1 MAAYPTGVEVH
12 GESLRIWFIYQGKR
26 VRENLGVPDTP
37 KNRKMAGELRASVCF
52 AIKTGTFNYASQ
64 FPDSSNAEKFST
76 VRKQISLL
84 ELKSKWLGLKEMELS
99 LGTLRRYDC
108 HLTTTIE
115 TIGEHRYIGSLNT
128 EDILSARKELLNGW
142 QKTRY
147 GLNHPPKKG
156 RSVPTVNSYMACL
169 GGMLSFAF
177 KIGYLKT
184 DLMAGITP
192 LAKER
197 PIPDPLTS
205 DEYQRVVAACPTLQ
219 FQNMVIFAVNTGV
232 RHGELSALSWED
244 VDTVNWTVTVSRNYS
259 LKGNFTLPKTNAG
272 IRTIQLTQPAIDALK
287 AQMPLTR
294 MMASH
299 KVSVS
304 LREYKKKR
312 TDECTFI
319 FSPSIT
325 SMNGKKT
332 MCYVP
337 GSINSAWRT
346 ALRRAGVRQRRS
358 YETRNTYACWALV
371 AGANPNFVAHQMG
384 HSSAQMLFTVYG
396 KWMTENNHDQVG
408 ILNASFTQNAPLMPH
423 RKTA

>member
-1 MAAYPTGVEVH
+1 M
-12 GESLRIWFIYQGKR
+12 
-26 VRENLGVPDTP
+26 
-37 KNRKMAGELRASVCF
+37 
-52 AIKTGTFNYASQ
+52 
-64 FPDSSNAEKFST
+64 
-76 VRKQISLL
+76 
-84 ELKSKWLGLKEMELS
+84 
-99 LGTLRRYDC
+99 
-108 HLTTTIE
+108 
-115 TIGEHRYIGSLNT
+115 
-128 EDILSARKELLNGW
+128 
-142 QKTRY
+142 
-147 GLNHPPKKG
+147 
-156 RSVPTVNSYMACL
+156 
-169 GGMLSFAF
+169 
-177 KIGYLKT
+177 
-184 DLMAGITP
+184 
-192 LAKER
+192 
-197 PIPDPLTS
+197 
-205 DEYQRVVAACPTLQ
+205 
-219 FQNMVIFAVNTGV
+219 
-232 RHGELSALSWED
+232 
-244 VDTVNWTVTVSRNYS
+244 DTVNWTVTVSRNYS

-408 ILNASFTQNAPLMPH
+408 ILNASFTQNAPPMPH

>member
-99 LGTLRRYDC
+99 LGTLRRY
-108 HLTTTIE
+108 
-115 TIGEHRYIGSLNT
+115 
-128 EDILSARKELLNGW
+128 
-142 QKTRY
+142 
-147 GLNHPPKKG
+147 
-156 RSVPTVNSYMACL
+156 
-169 GGMLSFAF
+169 
-177 KIGYLKT
+177 LKT

-197 PIPDPLTS
+197 PVPDPLTS
-205 DEYQRVVAACPTLQ
+205 DEYQRVIAACPTLQ

-232 RHGELSALSWED
+232 RHGELSALAWED

-259 LKGNFTLPKTNAG
+259 MKGNFTLPKTNAG

-408 ILNASFTQNAPLMPH
+408 ILNASFAQNAPLMPH

>member
-1 MAAYPTGVEVH
+1 MRGFIFPRSHHKRTFGNVVWRDDFQPDIWLIAGFCWRVVYVTLQRV
-12 GESLRIWFIYQGKR
+12 LRIDIFFSGYAISRERDVFVGYEIFLR
-26 VRENLGVPDTP
+26 VR
-37 KNRKMAGELRASVCF
+37 RAHISSSVC
-52 AIKTGTFNYASQ
+52 G
-64 FPDSSNAEKFST
+64 
-76 VRKQISLL
+76 
-84 ELKSKWLGLKEMELS
+84 S

-142 QKTRY
+142 QKTRH

-177 KIGYLKT
+177 KSGYLKT

-408 ILNASFTQNAPLMPH
+408 ILNASFTQNAPPMPH

>member
-1 MAAYPTGVEVH
+1 
-12 GESLRIWFIYQGKR
+12 
-26 VRENLGVPDTP
+26 
-37 KNRKMAGELRASVCF
+37 
-52 AIKTGTFNYASQ
+52 
-64 FPDSSNAEKFST
+64 
-76 VRKQISLL
+76 
-84 ELKSKWLGLKEMELS
+84 
-99 LGTLRRYDC
+99 
-108 HLTTTIE
+108 
-115 TIGEHRYIGSLNT
+115 
-128 EDILSARKELLNGW
+128 
-142 QKTRY
+142 
-147 GLNHPPKKG
+147 
-156 RSVPTVNSYMACL
+156 
-169 GGMLSFAF
+169 
-177 KIGYLKT
+177 
-184 DLMAGITP
+184 
-192 LAKER
+192 
-197 PIPDPLTS
+197 
-205 DEYQRVVAACPTLQ
+205 
-219 FQNMVIFAVNTGV
+219 
-232 RHGELSALSWED
+232 
-244 VDTVNWTVTVSRNYS
+244 
-259 LKGNFTLPKTNAG
+259 
-272 IRTIQLTQPAIDALK
+272 TIQLTQPAIDALK

-332 MCYVP
+332 MFYVP

-346 ALRRAGVRQRRS
+346 TLRRAGVRQRRS

>member
-1 MAAYPTGVEVH
+1 MTDYTGSNTPADQRDLWRTPPAIFASLDAEFCFQLDAAAASHNALCRKFITAEQNTLETPWADYLNVPGYVWLNPPYSDITPFVKKAAT
-12 GESLRIWFIYQGKR
+12 ESANQIGTVMLVSADTSVGWF
-26 VRENLGVPDTP
+26 
-37 KNRKMAGELRASVCF
+37 
-52 AIKTGTFNYASQ
+52 
-64 FPDSSNAEKFST
+64 
-76 VRKQISLL
+76 
-84 ELKSKWLGLKEMELS
+84 KEA
-99 LGTLRRYDC
+99 
-108 HLTTTIE
+108 
-115 TIGEHRYIGSLNT
+115 
-128 EDILSARKELLNGW
+128 ILSARKELLNGW
-142 QKTRY
+142 QKTRH

-177 KIGYLKT
+177 KSGYLKT